1 MKSKS
6 RESVPFSNSAQALL
20 AQAGHEEARFSTVE
34 FIGTEHLL
42 LALTRQQDSIA
53 ARVLARAGVDP
64 AMVQRDVGFIVTR
77 GEGPRFWLGG
87 LTPRASEVIDLA
99 TREAALSGSDRVTT
113 GDLLVG
119 MLAEGEGIAAG
130 VLESHGMEL
139 DSIRIEVAREVE
151 QRSES

>member
-1 MKSKS
+1 MSE
-6 RESVPFSNSAQALL
+6 ESVPFSNSAQALL
-20 AQAGHEEARFSTVE
+20 AQAGREGAKFDTMRY
-34 FIGTEHLL
+34 IGTEHLL

-64 AMVQRDVGFIVTR
+64 TRVQQDVEFIVRR
-77 GEGPRFWLGG
+77 GEGPGALPPG
-87 LTPRASEVIDLA
+87 LTPRASKVIDLA
-99 TREAALSGSDRVTT
+99 RREAVQSGSGRVTT
-113 GDLLVG
+113 GDVLVG